1 MIERCFSVN
10 EKKGRCF
17 SPSAQKVMSIG
28 FVHNKADNT
37 RRKGKIALPTILKI
51 FTTIS
56 S

>member
-1 MIERCFSVN
+1 MIESFFDVN

-17 SPSAQKVMSIG
+17 SPSAQKAMSSG
-28 FVHNKADNT
+28 FAHSKADNT
-37 RRKGKIALPTILKI
+37 RRKGKIALPSIYKI